1 MIHIFNKPLGLGNMY
16 ENRKMYGGGNEFDP
30 TIPIGPIFK
39 DPCFGN
45 IPTEHPDKCLVLT
58 NSFGG
63 DCLGPMD
70 VGNIGLPNV
79 IYCEDTNAVHYYV
92 PKGNG

>member
-1 MIHIFNKPLGLGNMY
+1 MIHIFNKPLGLGNVY
-16 ENRKMYGGGNEFDP
+16 ENRKMYVGEVEY
-30 TIPIGPIFK
+30 PIFN
-39 DPCFGN
+39 DPCLKN
-45 IPTEHPDKCLVLT
+45 IPTRHLDKCLVLT
-58 NSFGG
+58 NSFGNG
-63 DCLGPMD
+63 CLGPMD